1 MNQIASGFGEL
12 ASICHFLG
20 DPLWRIPKRSA
31 NYTTETISIDR
42 VKSGQERKILR
53 IGGVSCG
60 GFITMIWC
68 TLSARLQSGVFVQRK
83 KDFSILGLMVLVIAV
98 GSVLLLSARATRAQ
112 DADGPMSELRFVVVR
127 DYNGKAVRNAAV
139 VLHPVNRK
147 GKQSAG
153 GLELKTDNEGRT
165 NIDGIP
171 YGPLRIQV
179 LAPGF
184 QTFGEDYEINKP
196 QMEITV
202 KLKRPGGQYSI
213 YDNVQNDKKADD
225 KKPDDKKTDDKKS
238 EDKKSD
244 DKTPPDPKPQP

>member
-1 MNQIASGFGEL
+1 MADPQKEREL
-12 ASICHFLG
+12 YNGNDFH
-20 DPLWRIPKRSA
+20 RSCEIRSKA
-31 NYTTETISIDR
+31 QDFAHSR
-42 VKSGQERKILR
+42 RGL
-53 IGGVSCG
+53 G
-60 GFITMIWC
+60 GFVRSIWC
-68 TLSARLQSGVFVQRK
+68 TLSARLESGVFVQRK
-83 KDFSILGLMVLVIAV
+83 KDFSILSGMMLVIAL
-98 GSVLLLSARATRAQ
+98 GPVLLLFAGAARAQ

-184 QTFGEDYEINKP
+184 QTFGEDYDINKP
-196 QMEITV
+196 HMEITV
-202 KLKRPGGQYSI
+202 KLKRPGDQYSI
-213 YDNVQNDKKADD
+213 YDNPQNEKKS
-225 KKPDDKKTDDKKS
+225 DDKKTTDDKKT
-238 EDKKSD
+238 EDKKTD
-244 DKTPPDPKPQP
+244 DKTPPDPKPQQ